1 MNYTTTKGKVMAVA
15 NVTLKLQYPE
25 GTEKMSTVYGQT
37 VHHLYM
43 SGEENPTNR
52 MCEHSVNI
60 LGYDQI

>member
-1 MNYTTTKGKVMAVA
+1 MAVA

-25 GTEKMSTVYGQT
+25 GTEQMSTVYGQT